1 MSDPKG
7 SLDGHMHYMRL
18 AADQAQ
24 EIERL
29 ISMVGKS
36 IDAGYKYRQEIER
49 LNAELGDGT
58 TGNKYRAELYD
69 EVWQKSRDMGY
80 DNVTMAL
87 TELSQLKSR
96 QSGVVLPE
104 RSDPEGYS
112 TGSPEWHAAHARN
125 DCLDEVR
132 RLNLAEQL
140 NKASAGVDERAAFYA
155 WFCKRHSY
163 KHGTDTPQLSA
174 AFEPFKAWQARAQ
187 LVVPPSAPETS
198 VVVERELLERVERY
212 FSGFVSDEPP
222 AYALGSNGLATI
234 RAILSSKGDV

>member
-7 SLDGHMHYMRL
+7 SFDGHMHYMRL
-18 AADQAQ
+18 AAERGK

-29 ISMVGKS
+29 RSIISDCAKS
-36 IDAGYKYRQEIER
+36 CGATVSVECSLDFMAHLPVEIAAVISILREER
-49 LNAELGDGT
+49 DSQQRTCIAVME
-58 TGNKYRAELYD
+58 
-69 EVWQKSRDMGY
+69 
-80 DNVTMAL
+80 
-87 TELSQLKSR
+87 ELSQLKSR